1 MKMKR
6 EGLTSTYEDNPE
18 EEGEENMEAL
28 DDDDEEENRG
38 NEKKDSSFSF
48 ILNVNDAKASSF
60 LTFST
65 LMQLSFMVTTC

>member
-1 MKMKR
+1 MGCFFCFAKF
-6 EGLTSTYEDNPE
+6 LTCFWLLV
-18 EEGEENMEAL
+18 GEENMEAL